1 MPLRDKRGTKI
12 CCPKEN
18 KSKYIISFSLCH
30 TLPCEWYM
38 VVVSMYSAETSIAV
52 RKKNRFSLFIVI
64 SSSLMTEFTVRYI
77 KSIEKYIYCRL
88 YIVMSTK

>member
-38 VVVSMYSAETSIAV
+38 VVVSMYSAENSIAV
-52 RKKNRFSLFIVI
+52 RKKNRFSLFIV
-64 SSSLMTEFTVRYI
+64 YI
-77 KSIEKYIYCRL
+77 FKFND
-88 YIVMSTK
+88 